1 MYLMTIRSRV
11 MAILLSNLVILV
23 APAATAAETEIEA
36 ALQQLLGSADVSSYL
51 TLKREQELVSGQYEV
66 RPGDTLDSL
75 IQRSFSGSGIRRDFL
90 RQAFVAANPRAFR
103 NGNPNWMLAGVSLR
117 IPTQQDLL
125 KVVFEDPAQFDRRTS
140 QRDWIR
146 YP

>member
-1 MYLMTIRSRV
+1 MYLMTIKSRV

-23 APAATAAETEIEA
+23 APAAIAAETEIEA

-90 RQAFVAANPRAFR
+90 RQAFVAANPQAFR

-125 KVVFEDPAQFDRRTS
+125 KVVFEDPAQLESRTS
-140 QRDWIR
+140 QRHWIR